1 MRRALANSLN
11 IPAVKTL
18 ALVGLPEALKTAED
32 MGITTLNTPDRYGLS
47 LVLGGGEVK
56 PIEMAGAFAAF
67 GDNGT
72 FHQPTTILKVQDNKG
87 KTLSEYK
94 PEENSFQALD
104 PQIAYEISNILDDD
118 DARCMVFGCDNPLN
132 FGDVHVAA
140 KTGTTQEFH
149 DAWTNGYTTKI
160 ATSVWV
166 GNNDNTKMTNGADGI
181 VVAAPIFHDYMA
193 NFATED
199 DFIRPSGIQDL
210 SVEKYSSKLPTQYSK
225 EYTKDI
231 FASWQVPT
239 ERDDINVVLKVN
251 KINGRLATDNTPL
264 ELIEERL
271 FTNLHNEWGKLW
283 KDYPNWEGPVRGW
296 AIGHGMNLAPPSE
309 DDDSYNGRPSISFS
323 NPISGATLTG
333 EVALRV
339 SVGSDQKID
348 NVTYYLGDTQIA
360 SSTGAPYA
368 ASFNSSSYPNGA
380 YKLTAKVTDVNGVSE
395 QNSIDVTLQNES
407 APRISNLS
415 VSGITTNTATIS
427 FLTDISSSTKV
438 DFGLSAGNLDQSKQ
452 INSSSTSHS
461 TIISG
466 LSSGK
471 KYYFR
476 VTATN
481 SKGTSSSAEGN
492 FTTL

>member
-1 MRRALANSLN
+1 M
-11 IPAVKTL
+11 
-18 ALVGLPEALKTAED
+18 
-32 MGITTLNTPDRYGLS
+32 
-47 LVLGGGEVK
+47 
-56 PIEMAGAFAAF
+56 
-67 GDNGT
+67 
-72 FHQPTTILKVQDNKG
+72 
-87 KTLSEYK
+87 
-94 PEENSFQALD
+94 
-104 PQIAYEISNILDDD
+104 
-118 DARCMVFGCDNPLN
+118 
-132 FGDVHVAA
+132 
-140 KTGTTQEFH
+140 
-149 DAWTNGYTTKI
+149 
-160 ATSVWV
+160 
-166 GNNDNTKMTNGADGI
+166 
-181 VVAAPIFHDYMA
+181 
-193 NFATED
+193 
-199 DFIRPSGIQDL
+199 
-210 SVEKYSSKLPTQYSK
+210 
-225 EYTKDI
+225 
-231 FASWQVPT
+231 
-239 ERDDINVVLKVN
+239 KVN

-283 KDYPNWEGPVRGW
+283 KDYPNWEGPVRSW

-323 NPISGATLTG
+323 NPTSGATLTG
-333 EVALRV
+333 EVVLRV

-395 QNSIDVTLQNES
+395 QNSIDVTVQNES

-452 INSSSTSHS
+452 INTGGTSHS